1 MILKLIIKKDKLAK
15 KNVIVVWIQK
25 GREFEEDVQQIFQF
39 FKDSLEITEKIRRC
53 KYYKVSSQ
61 NPAIMLS
68 LFSALQEIIPDIYFN
83 AASSASQEGV
93 EDLVSMSD
101 LEPNF

>member
-1 MILKLIIKKDKLAK
+1 MILKLVIKRDKETK
-15 KNVIVVWIQK
+15 KNIIVVWIQK

-39 FKDSLEITEKIRRC
+39 FKDSLNITEKVRRC
-53 KYYKVSSQ
+53 RYYKVSSQ

-68 LFSALQEIIPDIYFN
+68 LFSSLQEIIPDIYFKSN
-83 AASSASQEGV
+83 NSGSMDGV

-101 LEPNF
+101 MEQNY